1 MSSHDRDASDLAS
14 FGYAQRLSRRL
25 GAFQSFAVSYGC
37 VAIFAGATGLF
48 FFGYGFGGPAFIWSY
63 PIVGALTMLTA
74 LCLAE
79 AAGRIPLTGSL
90 YQWSR
95 HLSPAPLLPW
105 LAGWLFVATL
115 MVVPSVIGPTLQQV
129 LTTVS
134 DSFQFVGGADDI
146 GTSATKDGA
155 TNAVILGCIAL
166 AAITAVNV
174 VGIKWTGRVTEAIV
188 IVELV
193 AVVVVVVALLAH
205 ATRGPGVVFETNGA
219 GDGRAGGYLG
229 ALLVASLSAA
239 YVFYAFE
246 SAATLAEETT
256 DPKRHGP
263 RAMLRAL
270 LLSIT
275 VVTLLVLVALMA
287 AKRLD
292 AEELGTV
299 GLPFIVKSTL
309 GDALGDGLLICVAI
323 AVTGAI
329 VAAQATAVRVIFS
342 MARDDRLPF
351 SKQLSYV
358 SPRWNTPVVPTL
370 LVAAVAVG
378 LLLVNRGN
386 PRIFSTITGVIIVL
400 YYVCYLMV
408 TGPMLTARLRGAWPG
423 PAEGAGFS
431 LGRWGLPI
439 NVAAVIA
446 SVAIIVNIAWPRADV
461 YGNDHWYLQWGA
473 FTFTGLLLVVG
484 LGYYFV
490 VQRHRVPQARAEH
503 AVATAPA
510 GAAAPLAAPIGEEA

>member
-1 MSSHDRDASDLAS
+1 MPSSTDRDARDLEA
-14 FGYAQRLSRRL
+14 FGYGQRLSRHL
-25 GAFQSFAVSYGC
+25 GAFSSFAVSYGC

-48 FFGYGFGGPAFIWSY
+48 FFGYSFGGPAFFWSY
-63 PIVGALTMLTA
+63 PIVGALTVLTA

-79 AAGRIPLTGSL
+79 AAGRVPLTGSL

-95 HLSPAPLLPW
+95 HLSRRPLLPW
-105 LAGWLFVATL
+105 LAGWLFAATL

-134 DSFQFVGGADDI
+134 DAFQIVGGPDDI

-166 AAITAVNV
+166 AVVTFVNI
-174 VGIKWTGRVTEAIV
+174 VGIKWTGRVTELIV
-188 IVELV
+188 VIELL
-193 AVVVVVVALLAH
+193 AVVVVIVAL
-205 ATRGPGVVFETNGA
+205 ATQAQRGPGVVFETNGT
-219 GDGRAGGYLG
+219 GDGYAAGYAG

-246 SAATLAEETT
+246 SAATLAEETN

-263 RAMLRAL
+263 RALLRAL
-270 LLSIT
+270 VLSIT
-275 VVTLLVLVALMA
+275 VVSLLVLVALMA
-287 AKRLD
+287 TEDLG

-299 GLPFIVKSTL
+299 GLPYIVVSTLGSTL
-309 GDALGDGLLICVAI
+309 GDLLLVCVAI
-323 AVTGAI
+323 AVAGAI

-358 SPRWNTPVVPTL
+358 SPRWNTPVIPTL

-378 LLLVNRGN
+378 LLLLNRGN

-400 YYVCYLMV
+400 YYVCYLLV
-408 TGPMLTARLRGAWPG
+408 TGPMLLARLRGEWPG
-423 PAEGAGFS
+423 PSEGAGFS

-439 NVAAVIA
+439 NIGAV
-446 SVAIIVNIAWPRADV
+446 VGTLAIIVNIAWPRAEV
-461 YGNDHWYLQWGA
+461 YGDDHWYLQWGA
-473 FTFTGLLLVVG
+473 FTFTGLLLAVG
-484 LGYYFV
+484 LAYYAAF
-490 VQRHRVPQARAEH
+490 QRQRVPRPRAEH
-503 AVATAPA
+503 AALADP
-510 GAAAPLAAPIGEEA
+510 GPLPEREPAAAE